1 MRVSPYV
8 AIVIG
13 SKNMLM
19 KVYEISAAKGIRTI
33 DEIRYEYE
41 LGKEAYF
48 TRKITFAQIEEICSV
63 LEQFQQRMKEYD
75 VTEFHCY
82 ATSAIRNAKNQVSVL
97 NQIKVRTGIDVIM
110 LSNSELRFLMYKGIQ
125 VLKLDFNKII
135 EKNTAILDIGSGS
148 VQISLFDKQVL
159 YMTQN
164 LDIGTAKVREFSESV
179 ENNVL
184 DYISVLEEYIQY
196 EVDMFKSGYLKDKD
210 IKNVI
215 AIGDEIKNINRLV
228 PELHL
233 EDTMSYEQIQ
243 YIYKKIKKASYQDIA
258 IKYGLSMEDARMVL
272 PSVLVYKTFLE
283 RSKAD
288 TIYICSTNLCDGSV
302 VDYAQKMKKIK
313 VSHDFYQDII
323 ASARYIGKRYRYSK
337 IHAQYIAE
345 LALEIFDKTK
355 RFHGLTQRDR
365 LILEIS
371 AILHDIGKYVNLNDP
386 GKNGYQLIMSTEI
399 MGLSHREREE
409 IANIVLYNTQ
419 ELPDTD
425 ELETAFWREE
435 YLRIAKLSSILRLAN
450 ALDRGHKQK
459 FENCSMMRKGQELII
474 TLETNQDMTLEITR
488 FSKNAELFSEFTGIT
503 PVLKQRRAL

>member
-1 MRVSPYV
+1 
-8 AIVIG
+8 
-13 SKNMLM
+13 
-19 KVYEISAAKGIRTI
+19 
-33 DEIRYEYE
+33 
-41 LGKEAYF
+41 
-48 TRKITFAQIEEICSV
+48 
-63 LEQFQQRMKEYD
+63 
-75 VTEFHCY
+75 
-82 ATSAIRNAKNQVSVL
+82 
-97 NQIKVRTGIDVIM
+97 
-110 LSNSELRFLMYKGIQ
+110 MYKGIQ

-302 VDYAQKMKKIK
+302 VDYAQK
-313 VSHDFYQDII
+313 
-323 ASARYIGKRYRYSK
+323 
-337 IHAQYIAE
+337 
-345 LALEIFDKTK
+345 
-355 RFHGLTQRDR
+355 
-365 LILEIS
+365 
-371 AILHDIGKYVNLNDP
+371 
-386 GKNGYQLIMSTEI
+386 
-399 MGLSHREREE
+399 
-409 IANIVLYNTQ
+409 
-419 ELPDTD
+419 
-425 ELETAFWREE
+425 
-435 YLRIAKLSSILRLAN
+435 
-450 ALDRGHKQK
+450 
-459 FENCSMMRKGQELII
+459 
-474 TLETNQDMTLEITR
+474 
-488 FSKNAELFSEFTGIT
+488 
-503 PVLKQRRAL
+503 

>member
-1 MRVSPYV
+1 MRINHYA

-13 SKNMLM
+13 SKNILM
-19 KVYEISAAKGIRTI
+19 KVYEIASGEKIRTL

-48 TRKITFAQIEEICSV
+48 TRKITFSQIEEICET
-63 LEQFQQRMKEYD
+63 LMEFQDRLKEYA
-75 VTEFHCY
+75 VSTCHCY

-97 NQIKVRTGIDVIM
+97 NQIKIRTGIEVEM

-125 VLKLDFNKII
+125 ILDLNFDKII
-135 EKNTAILDIGSGS
+135 AKNTAILDIGSGS
-148 VQISLFDKQVL
+148 VQVSVFDKQSL

-164 LDIGTAKVREFSESV
+164 LDLGTVKVREFLESA
-179 ENNVL
+179 EHNVMN
-184 DYISVLEEYIQY
+184 YISALEEYIQY
-196 EVDMFKSGYLKDKD
+196 EFDMFKEGYLKEKD

-233 EDTMSYEQIQ
+233 SDTMNYEQIQ
-243 YIYKKIKKASYQDIA
+243 YIFKKIKKASYQDLA
-258 IKYGLSMEDARMVL
+258 LEYGLSIEDARMVL
-272 PSVLVYKTFLE
+272 PSVCIYKIFLE

-288 TIYICSTNLCDGSV
+288 TIYICGTNLCDGSV
-302 VDYAQKMKKIK
+302 VDYAQTNNLISVK
-313 VSHDFYQDII
+313 HDFYQDII
-323 ASARYIGKRYRYSK
+323 ASAKYIGKRYAHNK
-337 IHAQYIAE
+337 VHAHYITE

-355 RFHGLTQRDR
+355 KFHGLGKRDR

-409 IANIVLYNTQ
+409 VANIVLYNTQ

-425 ELETAFWREE
+425 NLDTIFWKME
-435 YLRIAKLSSILRLAN
+435 YLKIAKLSSILRLAN

-459 FENCSMMRKGQELII
+459 FEKRSMARKGKTLVI
-474 TLETNQDMTLEITR
+474 TLETNQDLTLEISR
-488 FSKNAELFSEFTGIT
+488 FQKKAAYFAEFTGIT
-503 PVLKQRRAL
+503 PILKQKKVF